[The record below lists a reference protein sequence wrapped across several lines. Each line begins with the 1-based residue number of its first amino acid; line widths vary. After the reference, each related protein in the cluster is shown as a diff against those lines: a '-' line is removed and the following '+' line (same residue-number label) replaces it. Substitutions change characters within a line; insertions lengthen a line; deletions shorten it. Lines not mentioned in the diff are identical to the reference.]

1 MREEKYNE
9 RSFMLKTG
17 SLVGHITNLVWQSQK
32 FYLDFSSTRSQWST
46 KKQAWK
52 SFKGASLVT
61 SLVNSFGQNSSVVAT
76 VANVANNNDVDVDP
90 REPQK
95 RESNDE
101 ATHNVALLFFST
113 FSAFYIHCIYF
124 VVTVFAEARVTYS
137 FIFCSGLPKV
147 ATLSQSNDLLNCL
160 PSYLSNID
168 E

>member
-52 SFKGASLVT
+52 SFEGASLVT

-76 VANVANNNDVDVDP
+76 VANDTNNNDVDVDP

-101 ATHNVALLFFST
+101 ATQNDAL
-113 FSAFYIHCIYF
+113 
-124 VVTVFAEARVTYS
+124 
-137 FIFCSGLPKV
+137 
-147 ATLSQSNDLLNCL
+147 
-160 PSYLSNID
+160 
-168 E
+168 

>member
-52 SFKGASLVT
+52 SFEGASLVT
-61 SLVNSFGQNSSVVAT
+61 SLVNSFGQNSSVVANVAI
-76 VANVANNNDVDVDP
+76 VANVVVVANVDVDVDP

-101 ATHNVALLFFST
+101 ATQNDAL
-113 FSAFYIHCIYF
+113 
-124 VVTVFAEARVTYS
+124 
-137 FIFCSGLPKV
+137 
-147 ATLSQSNDLLNCL
+147 
-160 PSYLSNID
+160 
-168 E
+168 